1 MTTSTTPCPLRRRL
15 ALGALLG
22 VALPALAEVSLGVDL
37 PGLSIGINMPAY
49 PQLVRVPGQPV
60 YYAPQADANY
70 FFYDGLYWVYAQDG
84 WYSSS
89 WYDGPW
95 DLVTPEFV
103 PVFVLRVP
111 VRYYRQPPVFFRG
124 WVGEAAPR
132 WGEHWG
138 HDWEQRRAGWNHWD
152 RASAPAPA
160 PLPAY
165 QRNYS
170 GNRYPHAAQQQAL
183 RSQNYSYQPHE
194 RVGRTQQ
201 PQPQPGQLPHRQPIA
216 PAAQARH
223 EAPPRPGNQGVAV
236 APGKPRPEQ
245 AAAPREPQHQP
256 QREQKRDP
264 QREPQRETERGR
276 DH

>member
-1 MTTSTTPCPLRRRL
+1 MRSVLVAACLL
-15 ALGALLG
+15 AGLCG
-22 VALPALAEVSLGVDL
+22 PAAAQVN
-37 PGLSIGINMPAY
+37 IGINLSVY
-49 PQLVRVPGQPV
+49 PELVPVPGYPV
-60 YYAPQADANY
+60 YYAPQLDSNY

-138 HDWEQRRAGWNHWD
+138 RDWEQRRAGWNHWD

-160 PLPAY
+160 PLPVY

-183 RSQNYSYQPHE
+183 RSQNYPYQPHE
-194 RVGRTQQ
+194 SAGRPQQ
-201 PQPQPGQLPHRQPIA
+201 QQGQLPHRQPMA
-216 PAAQARH
+216 PAAQASH
-223 EAPPRPGNQGVAV
+223 EAPARPGNQGV

-245 AAAPREPQHQP
+245 AAAPREPKH
-256 QREQKRDP
+256 EP
-264 QREPQRETERGR
+264 QREPQRESKREPQREAERGR